1 MTQNYQT
8 IKTSKKLTDKL
19 SIASGLLCFLAVVVA
34 GLGETWGFPEVA
46 IQIAD
51 TCYKISGA
59 ITVYFLGST
68 SRKLSKGE

>member
-1 MTQNYQT
+1 MAKINAPQ
-8 IKTSKKLTDKL
+8 KLTDKL
-19 SIASGLLCFLAVVVA
+19 SIASGLLCFSAVVVA

-68 SRKLSKGE
+68 SRKLSKGA